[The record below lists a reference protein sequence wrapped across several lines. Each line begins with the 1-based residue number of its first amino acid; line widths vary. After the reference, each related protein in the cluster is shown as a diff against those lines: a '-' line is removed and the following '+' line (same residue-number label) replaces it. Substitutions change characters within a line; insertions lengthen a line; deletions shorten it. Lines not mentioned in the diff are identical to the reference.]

1 MAMPDADPVIA
12 IVGTGFSGTLLAC
25 QLLKQTQR
33 PLHLL
38 NVSAGAMS
46 A

>member
-12 IVGTGFSGTLLAC
+12 IVGAGFRATLLAC

-33 PLHLL
+33 PLNLL
-38 NVSAGAMS
+38 NVTAGAMS